1 MPVGHRVGG
10 VQKAITYTVL
20 TAGRADG
27 DGDTNSEVTG
37 ISEATQKV
45 RIEEGEK
52 EMGWEFQGWL
62 RADLGSKEEWKKK
75 RNVKKSRGLMTPW

>member
-27 DGDTNSEVTG
+27 DGDPNSEVTG
-37 ISEATQKV
+37 IAEATQEV
-45 RIEEGEK
+45 CIEEGEK
-52 EMGWEFQGWL
+52 EMRWEFQGWL
-62 RADLGSKEEWKKK
+62 REDLGSKKNGK
-75 RNVKKSRGLMTPW
+75 RKEMSKSQEDS